1 MHRATIRVALNVAHT
16 KTSEIVLVS
25 IILDL
30 RTGAVRL
37 ALVDVAT
44 ERCDLVCTDVVVV
57 RGYLGVTMFPY
68 M

>member
-1 MHRATIRVALNVAHT
+1 MHRATIGVSLNVAHA
-16 KTSEIVLVS
+16 KTSEIVLVPV
-25 IILDL
+25 IFDL

-44 ERCDLVCTDVVVV
+44 ERCGLVCTDVVVV